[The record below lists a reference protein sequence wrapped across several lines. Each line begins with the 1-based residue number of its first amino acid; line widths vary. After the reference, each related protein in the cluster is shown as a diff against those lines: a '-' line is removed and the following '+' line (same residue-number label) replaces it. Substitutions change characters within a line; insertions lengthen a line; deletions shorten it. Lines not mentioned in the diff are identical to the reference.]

1 MEHLSSAEDIHVKLW
16 KVLQNNDVDMGV
28 FLD

>member
-1 MEHLSSAEDIHVKLW
+1 MEHLSSAEDILVKLW
-16 KVLQNNDVDMGV
+16 KVLQNTDVDMGV